1 MPPACP
7 SNMEKS
13 APDGTWAISVLSPS
27 SASYRTAHAVPFKK
41 HPPIAYPHPGLIFR
55 GAASHMPLWQQ
66 KDLSAIEQFQVLFI
80 FVIACIIHPLIHCI
94 MPPQKISHAEKQ
106 RKEVLNDYRIAVES
120 RQASI
125 LGRREVLTGK
135 AKFGIF
141 GDGKEVPQLAM
152 AKVFKEGDWRS
163 GYYRDQ
169 TFMMAAGLLSIEGFF
184 AQLYGDTDLSANPDN
199 GGRMMNNHFATRS
212 LDAEGQWKNLTKQK
226 NASADISPTAGQM
239 PRALGLAL
247 ASKVFRGTQGIGRV
261 SSFSNQGNEVT
272 FATIGDAS
280 TSEGHF
286 FETMNAAAV
295 LKVPLAVSVWDD
307 GYGISVP
314 IEHQTTKSSI
324 SEALKGFEKGK
335 DDQTGIYIF
344 KARAWDYPGLMETYQ
359 KGIDRC
365 RKEHV
370 PVLFHIT
377 EATQPQGHS
386 TSGSHERYKSDE
398 RLRWEKE
405 YDCIVQMRQW
415 IIQEEIAGEEQ
426 LDKLENEAVKKVKEA
441 RRTAWNNYQKPILQ
455 RRDDFIKKVNISS
468 CRCLKV
474 KKIDQLLQDLSRIGE
489 PVRKD
494 VISTG
499 KKILRLICDTCTPN
513 ESTLKQIVS
522 QWLREEFAENQ
533 RRYSSHLYSESAQS
547 PFRIEEVRPSYSKE
561 SPMVNGREILVA
573 NNAFILSNFPEVVVF
588 GEDVGYIGGVNQT
601 MEGMQQKFGRL
612 RVSDTGIR
620 EATIVGQGLGMAMR
634 GLRPIAEVQYFDY
647 LLYALQVISDDL
659 ATLHY
664 RTAGGQKAPLIIST
678 RGHRLE
684 GIWHS
689 GSPLSMVINSIR
701 GVHVLVPRNMTQ
713 AAGFYNTM
721 LRSDDP
727 ALIIEPLNAYRLKEK
742 MPDNIGEFTVPIGKP
757 EVLRQGTDIT
767 LVTYGSCVRIAEDA
781 ARQLEDVNVSTEL
794 IDVQTLLPFDIDQT
808 IVDSLKKTNKILF
821 FDEDVPGGATA
832 YMMQKVLEE
841 QQGYKYLDA
850 EPATVTAKDHRAA
863 YSTDGDYFSNP
874 NAEDVFERVYA
885 LMHEYNPGAYPRI
898 F

>member
-1 MPPACP
+1 MPA
-7 SNMEKS
+7 KKK
-13 APDGTWAISVLSPS
+13 AIS
-27 SASYRTAHAVPFKK
+27 K
-41 HPPIAYPHPGLIFR
+41 AY
-55 GAASHMPLWQQ
+55 
-66 KDLSAIEQFQVLFI
+66 
-80 FVIACIIHPLIHCI
+80 
-94 MPPQKISHAEKQ
+94 
-106 RKEVLNDYRIAVES
+106 KEEILNDYRIANES
-120 RQASI
+120 RQASL

-169 TFMMAAGLLSIEGFF
+169 TFMMAAGLLSLEGFF
-184 AQLYGDTDLSANPDN
+184 AQLYGDTDLNANPDN
-199 GGRMMNNHFATRS
+199 GGRMMNNHFATRT
-212 LDAEGQWKNLTKQK
+212 LDEDGNWKDLTKQK
-226 NASADISPTAGQM
+226 NSSADISPTAGQM
-239 PRALGLAL
+239 PRALGLAM
-247 ASKVFRGTQGIGRV
+247 ASKVFREEKGLKKFKQ
-261 SSFSNQGNEVT
+261 FSNNGNEVA

-286 FETMNAAAV
+286 FETVNAAAV
-295 LKVPLAVSVWDD
+295 LKVPLAISVWDD

-314 IEHQTTKSSI
+314 IEYQTAKSSI
-324 SEALKGFEKGK
+324 SEALKGFDKKAK
-335 DDQTGIYIF
+335 DHTGIRIYRA
-344 KARAWDYPGLMETYQ
+344 KAWDYEGLISTYK
-359 KGIDRC
+359 KGVDAC
-365 RKEHV
+365 RKEHI

-377 EATQPQGHS
+377 ENTQPQGHS

-398 RLRWEKE
+398 RLKWEKE
-405 YDCIVQMRQW
+405 HDGIAKMRHWIVKKG
-415 IIQEEIAGEEQ
+415 IAGEEE
-426 LDKLENEAVKKVKEA
+426 LDEIEKKAVQRVREA
-441 RRTAWNNYQKPILQ
+441 RRNAWNNFQKPILK
-455 RRDDFIKKVNISS
+455 RRDDFIEKVNISS

-474 KKIDQLLQDLSRIGE
+474 DKIDKLLQKLSRVGE
-489 PVRKD
+489 PTRKD
-494 VISTG
+494 IISTG
-499 KKILRLICDTCTPN
+499 KKILRLICDTCTPG
-513 ESTLKQIVS
+513 ETTLKKIVT
-522 QWLREEFAENQ
+522 QWLEEEFAESQ
-533 RRYSSHLYSESAQS
+533 RRYSSHLYSQS
-547 PFRIEEVRPSYSKE
+547 DKSPLKIEETPPKYSE
-561 SPMVNGREILVA
+561 GSSMVNCREILVA
-573 NNAFILSNFPEVVVF
+573 NNDYIFSNYPEALIF

-601 MEGMQQKFGRL
+601 LEGLQKKYGKL
-612 RVSDTGIR
+612 RISDTGIR

-647 LLYALQVISDDL
+647 LLFALQVISDDL

-721 LRSDDP
+721 MRSDDP

-742 MPDNIGEFTVPIGKP
+742 MPDNIGEFTVPLGKP
-757 EVLRQGTDIT
+757 EVMREGTDLT
-767 LVTYGSCVRIAEDA
+767 LVTYGSCVRIAQDA
-781 ARQLEDVNVSTEL
+781 AEQLSEFNISVEL
-794 IDVQTLLPFDIDQT
+794 IDVQSLLPFDLEHS
-808 IVDSLKKTNKILF
+808 IVESLKKTNKIVF

-832 YMMQKVLEE
+832 FMMQKVLEE

-874 NAEDVFERVYA
+874 NAEDVFEKVYA
-885 LMHEYNPGAYPRI
+885 LMHEYNPAAYPKI